1 MRLRNVESVT
11 FTQCSLNP
19 LFWGAQHA
27 NTAHTRRNTSP
38 PNGGILTSAPPCSFE
53 HGAPIFR
60 VTDRFAER
68 DRQDRRLGNV
78 LAVDFSRVPSL
89 IRTTEVQSHREIHR
103 ARPPP
108 AVGSFTPATPV
119 LLGHDHKLFGRVV
132 NGIRVEQWRM
142 QRRLLPGYGRKLR
155 PARQVCIREY
165 GFYRGFWGWRL
176 IRE

>member
-1 MRLRNVESVT
+1 VLPDGPADKAGCIKVPNLVLPVLLGHDT
-11 FTQCSLNP
+11 FE
-19 LFWGAQHA
+19 AA
-27 NTAHTRRNTSP
+27 SP
-38 PNGGILTSAPPCSFE
+38 
-53 HGAPIFR
+53 
-60 VTDRFAER
+60 
-68 DRQDRRLGNV
+68 
-78 LAVDFSRVPSL
+78 
-89 IRTTEVQSHREIHR
+89 
-103 ARPPP
+103 
-108 AVGSFTPATPV
+108 PV